1 MKDVFS
7 ASKIKK
13 GNDDEATCP
22 VGYPFVDMLIFVSA
36 CKDLVKFFHNHHVV
50 NHACMRRRGPSPY
63 VPSLD
68 LRPLVGGPFK
78 TCVRRCLHQSA

>member
-1 MKDVFS
+1 MGCCSHGLHLFVKDVFS

-36 CKDLVKFFHNHHVV
+36 LKYLVKFFHNYHVMK
-50 NHACMRRRGPSPY
+50 ARLRG
-63 VPSLD
+63 
-68 LRPLVGGPFK
+68 GG
-78 TCVRRCLHQSA
+78 AEDAEG